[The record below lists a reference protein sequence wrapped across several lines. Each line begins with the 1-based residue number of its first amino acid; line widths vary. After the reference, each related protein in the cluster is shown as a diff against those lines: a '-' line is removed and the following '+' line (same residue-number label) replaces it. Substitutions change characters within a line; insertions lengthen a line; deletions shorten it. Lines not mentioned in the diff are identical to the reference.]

1 MEIVKDFGE
10 ITLPRGWEEI
20 TLKQFS
26 EISKI
31 DDDMSA
37 EDKFVR
43 IVEILSGKDREFMN
57 SLPYDFIQ
65 SIWLH
70 LSFLEKEPQYG
81 EPKAS
86 IEIGK
91 DVYRINVEEKLKF
104 GEYVA
109 FNMIAKNN
117 PTGYAQMLGVLC
129 RKDGEA
135 YDSYYENEVLPKRI
149 EMFENVPVLEVL
161 PLCAFFLQLLG
172 VYLTGTNIFSEAKEY
187 ISLIAQSI
195 QDSMNNGEFSRLSTH
210 SQKVILQD
218 LMLLKECTLE
228 TFLNTLHS
236 KRGRHMLK
244 RWKRS
249 LGNSNE
255 RLKEAIDEL
264 LKED

>member
-70 LSFLEKEPQYG
+70 LSFLEREPQYG

-104 GEYVA
+104 GEWTD
-109 FNMIAKNN
+109 FSMILKDN

-129 RKDGEA
+129 RKDGEV
-135 YDSYYENEVLPKRI
+135 YDSQFINEVLPKRI
-149 EMFENVPVLEVL
+149 EMFEELSVLDLMPVI
-161 PLCAFFLQLLG
+161 AFFLQLSITFIQSSDIYTK
-172 VYLTGTNIFSEAKEY
+172 VKE
-187 ISLIAQSI
+187 LKESI
-195 QDSMNNGEFSRLSTH
+195 VKSITDSMQDGDSKGHSTTWQGMTLRKLNKFDNLISKILS
-210 SQKVILQD
+210 
-218 LMLLKECTLE
+218 
-228 TFLNTLHS
+228 NTSLT
-236 KRGRHMLK
+236 KRERVWLK
-244 RWKRS
+244 RLMTSGESSR
-249 LGNSNE
+249 E
-255 RLKEAIDEL
+255 RQKAISDAIDMF
-264 LKED
+264 